1 MDIEY
6 ALFDKITNSEDEM
19 ILNAGIPKR
28 KACTY
33 LRAYIMA
40 SLCFEP
46 RFVISDTSVN
56 LNRAFRTLVDYDEGV
71 KFAKED
77 LPKEAD
83 FDRLIKEG
91 HIRFAAR
98 DKYKGHFSDALR
110 KSQEKMTHVDLPGSN
125 YTEKIDEI
133 CSDKYVY
140 WYNLDE
146 ISRRF
151 TSKFMHF
158 MNDDLYNNPNTLP
171 ENAKVLEKLIHRL
184 SDEEFIT
191 YNGVKSILLE
201 EYRYTKEDERYK
213 YIRGLLRR
221 AYDSN
226 PPVENLD
233 YCMPLKDIAPS
244 RKEDW
249 KLELLH
255 ERVLDCDLSFNV
267 YGFAKLPVSH
277 LKYIWE
283 SREYSRWEEQ
293 IDHFREGAFD
303 LDEYTEAIQNYIA
316 RINDVVTDI
325 YAMTSAHKDSFN
337 IAELSHLPIKILQCV
352 KADDTKAVIA
362 KLAGGAWDTYR
373 FCTGLDKLI
382 LGDIFFKIL
391 PNMFQWTDRFP
402 APPEKIKDAV
412 ILQKKTKNGDEKDAG
427 KKQGVF

>member
-1 MDIEY
+1 MEY

-46 RFVISDTSVN
+46 YFVISDTSVN
-56 LNRAFRTLVDYDEGV
+56 LNRAFRTLVDYEEGLQV
-71 KFAKED
+71 AWDD
-77 LPKEAD
+77 LPDKAD
-83 FDRLIKEG
+83 FDILIKTG

-110 KSQEKMTHVDLPGSN
+110 KSQEKMTDVDLPGKN

-133 CSDKYVY
+133 SSDKYVY

-151 TSKFMHF
+151 TSKFIRF
-158 MNDDLYNNPNTLP
+158 MNDDLYKNHNILP
-171 ENAKVLEKLIHRL
+171 ENAKVLEKLIRRL

-191 YNGVKSILLE
+191 YNGVKSILLN
-201 EYRYTKEDERYK
+201 EYKYTKEDDRYK

-226 PPVENLD
+226 PLIENLD
-233 YCMPLKDIAPS
+233 YCMPLKDIKPS

-255 ERVLDCDLSFNV
+255 ERIVHCDFSFNV
-267 YGFAKLPVSH
+267 YGLAKLPVSH
-277 LKYIWE
+277 LTYIWE
-283 SREYSRWEEQ
+283 SPEYSRWEAE
-293 IDHFREGAFD
+293 ITRFREGILD
-303 LDEYTEAIQNYIA
+303 LDEYTEALQNYVA
-316 RINDVVTDI
+316 KINDVVTDI
-325 YAMTSAHKDSFN
+325 YALTSAQRDSFN
-337 IAELSHLPIKILQCV
+337 IAKLSRVPILIRQFMNANDKKV
-352 KADDTKAVIA
+352 VIA
-362 KLAGGAWDTYR
+362 KLAAGTWDTYR
-373 FCTGLDKLI
+373 FWSGLDKLI
-382 LGDIFFKIL
+382 IGDILFKIL
-391 PNMFQWTDRFP
+391 PNLFQWTDAFP
-402 APPEKIKDAV
+402 TPPEKITDAV
-412 ILQKKTKNGDEKDAG
+412 VLQKKIENEEPCDYPSPAP
-427 KKQGVF
+427 